1 MTFGRKVTVKK
12 SKSRPVERGD
22 RAPGGRSEPQAAP
35 RQDAA
40 TAARRVRAWL
50 DGRLPTGRAGE
61 ADEAARPHRATTAA
75 RRARRRWRTALGR
88 AWARMGSREVGSA
101 PCAWRWP
108 VTRRGQRQR
117 QRPPHRGGLAARVLN
132 F

>member
-61 ADEAARPHRATTAA
+61 ARRGRTPAPRHHRSPQGATPMAHGAWPGLGEDGVTGGRECAVRVAVAGNSARAEAEAAAAAPWRA
-75 RRARRRWRTALGR
+75 
-88 AWARMGSREVGSA
+88 
-101 PCAWRWP
+101 
-108 VTRRGQRQR
+108 
-117 QRPPHRGGLAARVLN
+117 GG
-132 F
+132 